1 MRKEE
6 RIVLLNREVKE
17 ITDLLTGI
25 QAFKEVPEVLIDLL
39 YQKTLNLSEGV
50 ALLKSDKDQYPD
62 LEDNPTD
69 SATVMFPEVMEQVVE
84 EESCIETEPTSEA
97 QVDDA
102 IIDIEESKLE
112 SDKEFAYTDFEG
124 FKDVADKEES
134 CESLEDVKTANDNSQ
149 EEAKEEVEATIVDEE
164 VGRQGIK
171 ADLEEDATQLKG
183 EENKEDKPIIKKV
196 FEQVF
201 RTHLSDSNVT
211 AKKEDFR
218 RLMTLNDRFLFQR
231 ELFHGDVG
239 MLNHTID
246 VINDQDDPEVAKAY
260 VREEFKWDEDN
271 LTVSLFMEMIDRHF
285 TE

>member
-6 RIVLLNREVKE
+6 RIALLNREVKE
-17 ITDLLTGI
+17 ITDLLAGI
-25 QAFKEVPEVLIDLL
+25 QAFNEVPEVLIDLL

-50 ALLKSDKDQYPD
+50 GMLKQEKDRYSE

-69 SATVMFPEVMEQVVE
+69 SASVMFPDIIEQAIEEEAIADQESTIEVKAEDLVE
-84 EESCIETEPTSEA
+84 EKELG
-97 QVDDA
+97 
-102 IIDIEESKLE
+102 LE
-112 SDKEFAYTDFEG
+112 DFEG
-124 FKDVADKEES
+124 FKDVVGDVSSEDESSISEEISIKERVSAVDEHVTQPIIK
-134 CESLEDVKTANDNSQ
+134 EDAPQSIEQ
-149 EEAKEEVEATIVDEE
+149 EEKDEE
-164 VGRQGIK
+164 
-171 ADLEEDATQLKG
+171 
-183 EENKEDKPIIKKV
+183 EDKPVIKKV

-201 RTHLSDSNVT
+201 RTHSSSSNVT

-246 VINDQDDPEVAKAY
+246 IINEQEEPELAKAY

-271 LTVSLFMEMIDRHF
+271 LTVGLFMGMIDRHF
-285 TE
+285 SE

>member
-6 RIVLLNREVKE
+6 RIALLKREVKE
-17 ITDLLTGI
+17 ISDLLAGI
-25 QAFKEVPEVLIDLL
+25 QAFNEVPEVLIDLL

-50 ALLKSDKDQYPD
+50 GMLKQEKEPYSE

-69 SATVMFPEVMEQVVE
+69 SASVMFPDVIEQVIE
-84 EESCIETEPTSEA
+84 EESIVEQESTIEA
-97 QVDDA
+97 QVEDV
-102 IIDIEESKLE
+102 IEEKELYLE
-112 SDKEFAYTDFEG
+112 DFEG
-124 FKDVADKEES
+124 FKDVANEDSIEDES
-134 CESLEDVKTANDNSQ
+134 STNEDVSVKEVVAEQ
-149 EEAKEEVEATIVDEE
+149 VVEEEEQAQQPEEKENTPQSIDEE
-164 VGRQGIK
+164 
-171 ADLEEDATQLKG
+171 
-183 EENKEDKPIIKKV
+183 EDKPVIKKV

-201 RTHLSDSNVT
+201 RTHSPSSNVT

-246 VINDQDDPEVAKAY
+246 IINEQEEPELAKAY

-271 LTVSLFMEMIDRHF
+271 LTVGLFMEMIDRHF
-285 TE
+285 SE